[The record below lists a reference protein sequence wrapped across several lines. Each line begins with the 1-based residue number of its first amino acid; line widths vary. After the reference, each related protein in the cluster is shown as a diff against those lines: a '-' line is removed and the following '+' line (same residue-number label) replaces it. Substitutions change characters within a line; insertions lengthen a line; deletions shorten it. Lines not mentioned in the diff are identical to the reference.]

1 MRWVFITEIWYRGRE
16 WGAGRPG
23 PLRGSVQIAMG
34 KQTLGTKSMTAWVWP
49 SQAAIT
55 SGHHKWPLTLGPWRI
70 GSYGIL
76 RIRETD
82 LEEMPALCRAIDG
95 LVEVIAPRLCH
106 MTSKSLPNPCL
117 TPGDA

>member
-1 MRWVFITEIWYRGRE
+1 MGCWAPRTF
-16 WGAGRPG
+16 AGICPDRYG
-23 PLRGSVQIAMG
+23 QANVGNEEHDGMG
-34 KQTLGTKSMTAWVWP
+34 VAF
-49 SQAAIT
+49 T